1 MPMMR
6 TALSAVFALSLLA
19 SVALE
24 AQTPARTPQP
34 PQSERTRTEGVQ
46 PPAGTPEAPPP
57 SDLDARS
64 TREELRQLMQR
75 FPPDLARVLR
85 LDPSL
90 LQNKDY
96 LAQYPSLA
104 AYLARHPEIAHN
116 PRYFFDFVRDSYD
129 WNEPVDARTQTI
141 NMWRNMFQAFGV
153 FCIFLTVSALL
164 AWLVRTFIDYR
175 RWLRVSRI
183 QNEVHNKLLERFS
196 GTGDLLAYVQSPAG
210 RRFLESAPIPL
221 DPGPRSVAAPFGR
234 ILWSV
239 QAGVVLTVLGLGL
252 QFVSGRV
259 IEDVGQPLTV
269 IGMLAMALGVGFIL
283 SGAVSYFMSRRL
295 GLLEPMMPAA
305 AERGDSP
312 PA

>member
-1 MPMMR
+1 MPMVR
-6 TALSAVFALSLLA
+6 TVLAAVFALFLMA
-19 SVALE
+19 SVALQ
-24 AQTPARTPQP
+24 AQTPARTAPQP
-34 PQSERTRTEGVQ
+34 AQSERTRVEGQ
-46 PPAGTPEAPPP
+46 PPVATPEAPPP

-75 FPPDLARVLR
+75 FPPDLARILR

-96 LAQYPSLA
+96 LSQYPALA

-129 WNEPVDARTQTI
+129 WNEPADARTQAI
-141 NMWRNMFQAFGV
+141 NMWRNMFEAAGA
-153 FCIFLTVSALL
+153 FCIFLAVSALL

-183 QNEVHNKLLERFS
+183 QTEVHNKLLERFS
-196 GTGDLLAYVQSPAG
+196 STGDLLAYVQSSAG

-221 DPGPRSVAAPFGR
+221 DPGPRSIAAPFGR

-239 QAGVVLTVLGLGL
+239 QAGVVLTVLGLGFQL
-252 QFVSGRV
+252 VSVRV
-259 IEDVGQPLTV
+259 IDDVGQPLTV

-283 SGAVSYFMSRRL
+283 SGVVSYLLSRRL
-295 GLLEPMMPAA
+295 GLLEPMTPAA
-305 AERGDSP
+305 PERGDSP
-312 PA
+312 LT